1 MESKTTYLESRRVLM
16 WSLPLLAVLCIA
28 GLAFVAHA
36 LLWEPETP
44 GVYPPQYYDFGHAYP
59 VDPDRELGIPITVRR
74 DGGGDDDYLQL
85 PFLNNND
92 LVTVHVEQNQTMF
105 ADVDYWCSDPG
116 KFPIFERYFSVNP
129 HSTEFGFDFQ
139 FAAVVSGTYYI
150 HTGQGMGDTWIN
162 FTITRVASTPPG
174 GVIVGNDKPANKVV
188 LAADVPHTEDGGL
201 PWDPSDFFSINVQP
215 TAQNNKY
222 LSIHLSNDTG
232 TVVNWELY
240 STATVQ
246 RPSEAYMSDQL
257 APGTAQDSGH
267 PLVDWPVPASGDYYI
282 RIWVRGG
289 YGSYTV
295 TLGVLTYPN
304 DANNSIEEAYQVY
317 DPRIASYDHLD
328 ADVNLS
334 FDMDDFD
341 MIFLEAGQPLYVRM
355 IPDKGP
361 ADLFLQD
368 ADGNQVGKSD
378 NPGLEEEQIYN
389 FRPDEAGFYYIL
401 VSAVYEDTYPNPLTV
416 TYTLW
421 VWINYAPNVVKGA
434 PPKYSMPED
443 LVNDTISVADWFEDK
458 DGDALTYDMDMSY
471 NSTRVE
477 ITLSDGHLR
486 IAPRANESGFSIKV
500 LVNATDIYG
509 LMVNWTVTITITPVN
524 DAPYVDPNDVPS
536 EISIGE
542 DLVKSGVNVT
552 KPFRDIDD
560 DYTTW
565 KFTATTTTHVQVEL
579 DPITWLATF
588 TPLVKDWNGTEYFTV
603 TCTDSGGLNATVQ
616 YKIVVFEI
624 NDPPIIVP
632 GGYIPQITMKEEGTF
647 TYNLEDPAK
656 PAFKDIEGRP
666 LTYAWANNG
675 SVMVSV
681 ENGVLTLTG
690 IKDYSGIITGMQL
703 WAIDDLLA
711 KSANMTLL
719 ITVNEIDDAPELEVL
734 KATATVQEG
743 QGVKF
748 DPDVYYKLIDP
759 DSLPI
764 ELDWKWFVNEVEVPP
779 SQITDRFA
787 YEYIPA
793 VTAEKDRTVTVRL
806 EVIGESGGDNAT
818 FTVSVTNKNAAP
830 NPPQEPSIVPP
841 PEKDGSLVSGKKYT
855 FTTNSSD
862 IDNDAITYE
871 WFLDETTSLGTG
883 PSITVSLSTGS
894 HKITV
899 KATDPSGASS
909 TRDLIVNVVKGRDPN
924 GDPGFEGVALVAAL
938 AVVAVVAIAL
948 RRRH

>member
-1 MESKTTYLESRRVLM
+1 MESKTTFDLESRRVLM

-28 GLAFVAHA
+28 GLALVAHA
-36 LLWEPETP
+36 TLTDDETP
-44 GVYPPQYYDFGHAYP
+44 PLTPQYGDWNNAYTIS
-59 VDPDRELGIPITVRR
+59 VSELGYPITVRR
-74 DGGGDDDYLQL
+74 DGQTDPDYLKI
-85 PFLNNND
+85 PFLAIND
-92 LVTVHVEQNQTMF
+92 LVTVKVEQNATM
-105 ADVDYWCSDPG
+105 AANVDYWCSDPG
-116 KFPIFERYFSVNP
+116 KFPIFHRFFNVDQ
-129 HSTEFGFDFQ
+129 HSTVFEFEFQ
-139 FAAVVSGTYYI
+139 FAAIVSGSYWL
-150 HTGQGMGDTWIN
+150 HTGNGMGGTWIN
-162 FTITRVASTPPG
+162 FTITRVATTPPAG
-174 GVIVGNDKPANKVV
+174 EKDTNNKPGDMVLLAN
-188 LAADVPHTEDGGL
+188 DVPHTENGGL
-201 PWDPSDFFSINVQP
+201 AWDPSDFFFINVQP
-215 TAQNNKY
+215 NAQFNKY
-222 LSIHLSNDTG
+222 LSIHISNDTDIS
-232 TVVNWELY
+232 VDWELY
-240 STATVQ
+240 DPMSVQ
-246 RPSEAYMSDQL
+246 RPSREYESDLLVRQ
-257 APGTAQDSGH
+257 TNRDDRH
-267 PLVDWPVPASGDYYI
+267 PLVDWPVPSAGNYI
-282 RIWVRGG
+282 VRIWVREG

-295 TLGVLTYPN
+295 TLGTLTYPN
-304 DANNSIEEAYQVY
+304 DANNSIPEAYQVY
-317 DPRIASYDHLD
+317 DARIVPYDHLD

-334 FDMDDFD
+334 FDMDDYD
-341 MIFLEAGQPLYVRM
+341 KIYLVAGQPLWIKM
-355 IPDKGP
+355 MPKNGP

-368 ADGNQVGKSD
+368 AEGNQILKSD
-378 NPGLEEEQIYN
+378 NAGLANETIYDY
-389 FRPDEAGFYYIL
+389 RPDEAGFYYIL
-401 VSAVYEDTYPNPLTV
+401 VEAVYEDEFGNPPTV
-416 TYTLW
+416 EYTLW
-421 VWINYAPNVVKGA
+421 VWINYAPNVKKGA
-434 PPKYSMPED
+434 PVKFSMPED
-443 LVNDTISVADWFEDK
+443 TINDTISVADWFEDK
-458 DGDALTYDMDMSY
+458 DGDALIYDMDMSY
-471 NSTRVE
+471 NNTRIV
-477 ITLSDGHLR
+477 ITLQADGHLL
-486 IAPRANESGFSIKV
+486 IAPRANESGFSIKI
-500 LVNATDIYG
+500 LVNSTDIYG
-509 LMVNWTVTITITPVN
+509 LWVNHSVTITITPVN
-524 DAPYVDPNDVPS
+524 DAPYFDPNDIPS

-552 KPFRDIDD
+552 RPFRDIDD
-560 DYTTW
+560 DYSTW
-565 KFTATTTTHVQVEL
+565 RFTATSTTHVKVEL
-579 DPITWLATF
+579 DPLTWLATL
-588 TPLVKDWNGTEYFTV
+588 TPLVKDWFGTEYFEV
-603 TCTDSGGLNATVQ
+603 TCTDSGGLTATIQ
-616 YKIVVFEI
+616 FKIVVFEI
-624 NDPPIIVP
+624 NDPPVIVN
-632 GGYIPQITMKEEGTF
+632 YLPQITMDEEKSF

-675 SVMVSV
+675 SVMVSI

-719 ITVNEIDDAPELEVL
+719 ITVNEIDDAPDLEVL

-855 FTTNSSD
+855 FTTNTSD

-909 TRDLIVNVVKGRDPN
+909 TRDLIVNVLKGGGPDD
-924 GDPGFEGVALVAAL
+924 DPGFEGVALVAAL

>member
-1 MESKTTYLESRRVLM
+1 M
-16 WSLPLLAVLCIA
+16 
-28 GLAFVAHA
+28 
-36 LLWEPETP
+36 
-44 GVYPPQYYDFGHAYP
+44 
-59 VDPDRELGIPITVRR
+59 
-74 DGGGDDDYLQL
+74 
-85 PFLNNND
+85 
-92 LVTVHVEQNQTMF
+92 
-105 ADVDYWCSDPG
+105 
-116 KFPIFERYFSVNP
+116 
-129 HSTEFGFDFQ
+129 
-139 FAAVVSGTYYI
+139 
-150 HTGQGMGDTWIN
+150 
-162 FTITRVASTPPG
+162 
-174 GVIVGNDKPANKVV
+174 
-188 LAADVPHTEDGGL
+188 
-201 PWDPSDFFSINVQP
+201 
-215 TAQNNKY
+215 
-222 LSIHLSNDTG
+222 
-232 TVVNWELY
+232 
-240 STATVQ
+240 
-246 RPSEAYMSDQL
+246 
-257 APGTAQDSGH
+257 
-267 PLVDWPVPASGDYYI
+267 
-282 RIWVRGG
+282 
-289 YGSYTV
+289 
-295 TLGVLTYPN
+295 
-304 DANNSIEEAYQVY
+304 
-317 DPRIASYDHLD
+317 
-328 ADVNLS
+328 
-334 FDMDDFD
+334 
-341 MIFLEAGQPLYVRM
+341 
-355 IPDKGP
+355 
-361 ADLFLQD
+361 
-368 ADGNQVGKSD
+368 
-378 NPGLEEEQIYN
+378 
-389 FRPDEAGFYYIL
+389 
-401 VSAVYEDTYPNPLTV
+401 
-416 TYTLW
+416 
-421 VWINYAPNVVKGA
+421 
-434 PPKYSMPED
+434 
-443 LVNDTISVADWFEDK
+443 
-458 DGDALTYDMDMSY
+458 
-471 NSTRVE
+471 
-477 ITLSDGHLR
+477 
-486 IAPRANESGFSIKV
+486 
-500 LVNATDIYG
+500 
-509 LMVNWTVTITITPVN
+509 
-524 DAPYVDPNDVPS
+524 
-536 EISIGE
+536 
-542 DLVKSGVNVT
+542 
-552 KPFRDIDD
+552 
-560 DYTTW
+560 
-565 KFTATTTTHVQVEL
+565 
-579 DPITWLATF
+579 
-588 TPLVKDWNGTEYFTV
+588 
-603 TCTDSGGLNATVQ
+603 

-624 NDPPIIVP
+624 NDPPVIVT
-632 GGYIPQITMKEEGTF
+632 YLPQITMFEEGTF

-675 SVMVSV
+675 SVMVSI

-719 ITVNEIDDAPELEVL
+719 ITVNEIDDAPDLEVL

-909 TRDLIVNVVKGRDPN
+909 TRDLIVNVVKGGDTN